1 MTSKP
6 TTLIE
11 ELTRA
16 ARGVAGLVIGDRK
29 SPGYFDFSQR
39 GLYGS
44 FIAYLVILGLNAYA
58 PILLG
63 VPDSQG
69 SVLRVTLSN
78 VLLYVAQIAACALA
92 LRQLDKRAS
101 FVPYLVA
108 NNWASFFFVFIALL
122 VGLTSGGVGIMLL
135 ILGILIIVVEVNI
148 ARLVIGLTAMKVV
161 FFLVA
166 QLVGGGVGLL
176 LVTLIFPPTAAE
188 LAALQ

>member
-11 ELTRA
+11 ELIRA

-44 FIAYLVILGLNAYA
+44 FIAYLLILGLNAYA

-69 SVLRVTLSN
+69 TVLRVALSN
-78 VLLYVAQIAACALA
+78 ILVYVAQIASCALA
-92 LRQLDKRAS
+92 LRQLDKRSS

-108 NNWASFFFVFIALL
+108 NNWASFFFVVIALL
-122 VGLTSGGVGIMLL
+122 VGTTSGGVGITLL
-135 ILGILIIVVEVNI
+135 ILGILVIVVEVNI

-166 QLVGGGVGLL
+166 QLVGGGIGLL
-176 LVTLIFPPTAAE
+176 LLTLIFPPTAAE

>member
-1 MTSKP
+1 MTTRP

-29 SPGYFDFSQR
+29 APGYFDFSQR

-44 FIAYLVILGLNAYA
+44 FIAYLLILALNAYA
-58 PILLG
+58 PILAG

-69 SVLRVTLSN
+69 TVLRATLSN
-78 VLLYVAQIAACALA
+78 LILYGAQVAACALA
-92 LRQLDKRAS
+92 LRQLDRSSS

-108 NNWASFFFVFIALL
+108 NNWASFFFVVIALL
-122 VGLTSGGVGIMLL
+122 VGLTSGGVGITLL
-135 ILGILIIVVEVNI
+135 ILGILIIVVEINI

-161 FFLVA
+161 LFLVA

-176 LVTLIFPPTAAE
+176 LITLIFPPTAAE
-188 LAALQ
+188 IAALQ

>member
-29 SPGYFDFSQR
+29 SSGYFDFSQR

-44 FIAYLVILGLNAYA
+44 FIAYLLILGLNGMA

-63 VPDSQG
+63 VPGSQG
-69 SVLRVTLSN
+69 TVLRATLSN
-78 VLLYVAQIAACALA
+78 VLLYGTQLAACALA
-92 LRQLDKRAS
+92 LRQLDRGDS

-108 NNWASFFFVFIALL
+108 NNWSNFFLVCIALL
-122 VGLTSGGVGIMLL
+122 VGLSSGGGGITLL
-135 ILGILIIVVEVNI
+135 ILGILVIIVEVNI
-148 ARLVIGLTAMKVV
+148 ARLVIGLTALRVV

-166 QLVGGGVGLL
+166 QLVGGGIGLL
-176 LVTLIFPPTAAE
+176 LITLIFPPTAADI
-188 LAALQ
+188 AAFQ

>member
-1 MTSKP
+1 MISKP

-11 ELTRA
+11 ELARA

-29 SPGYFDFSQR
+29 APGFFDFSQR

-44 FIAYLVILGLNAYA
+44 FIAYLLILALNAYA

-63 VPDSQG
+63 IPDSQG
-69 SVLRVTLSN
+69 TVLRVTLSN
-78 VLLYVAQIAACALA
+78 VLLYLTQIAACAVA
-92 LRQLDKRAS
+92 LRQLDRRGS
-101 FVPYLVA
+101 FVAYLVA

-122 VGLTSGGVGIMLL
+122 VGLTAGGAGITLL

-148 ARLVIGLTAMKVV
+148 ARLVIGMTAMKVV

-166 QLVGGGVGLL
+166 QLVGGGIGLL
-176 LVTLIFPPTAAE
+176 LITLIFPPTAAE

>member
-11 ELTRA
+11 ELMRA

-29 SPGYFDFSQR
+29 APGYFDLSQR

-44 FIAYLVILGLNAYA
+44 FIAYLLILALNAYA

-69 SVLRVTLSN
+69 TVLRVTLSN
-78 VLLYVAQIAACALA
+78 IMLYVAQIAACALA
-92 LRQLDKRAS
+92 LRQLDRRSS

-122 VGLTSGGVGIMLL
+122 VGLTSGGVGITLL
-135 ILGILIIVVEVNI
+135 ILGILVIVVEVNI
-148 ARLVIGLTAMKVV
+148 ARVVIGLTAMKVV

-176 LVTLIFPPTAAE
+176 LITLIFPPTAAE
-188 LAALQ
+188 IAALQ

>member
-1 MTSKP
+1 VTSKP

-29 SPGYFDFSQR
+29 SPGYFDFSLR

-44 FIAYLVILGLNAYA
+44 FIAYLLILGLNAVA

-63 VPDSQG
+63 IPGSQG
-69 SVLRVTLSN
+69 TVLRVTLSN
-78 VLLYVAQIAACALA
+78 VLLYGAQVAACALA
-92 LRQLDKRAS
+92 LRQLDRRES

-122 VGLTSGGVGIMLL
+122 VGLTSGGVGITLL
-135 ILGILIIVVEVNI
+135 ILGILVIVVEVNI
-148 ARLVIGLTAMKVV
+148 ARVVIGLTAMKVV

-176 LVTLIFPPTAAE
+176 LITLIFPPTAAE
-188 LAALQ
+188 IAALQ